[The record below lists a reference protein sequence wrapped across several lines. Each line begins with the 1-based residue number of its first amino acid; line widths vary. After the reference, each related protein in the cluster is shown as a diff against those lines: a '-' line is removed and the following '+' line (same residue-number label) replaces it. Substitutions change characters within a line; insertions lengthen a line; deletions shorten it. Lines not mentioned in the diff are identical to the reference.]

1 MENRLCNDLRK
12 QNIEHFEPIEEVN
25 PYYDNTKDEL
35 FSNYNEDDDIIKEY
49 MKSLNMN
56 SEQPFTVSSRGSSPV
71 IDVSDGNDVSDLHN
85 MLEMEDEAELDLDI
99 FGEGR

>member
-1 MENRLCNDLRK
+1 
-12 QNIEHFEPIEEVN
+12 
-25 PYYDNTKDEL
+25 
-35 FSNYNEDDDIIKEY
+35 
-49 MKSLNMN
+49 MN
-56 SEQPFTVSSRGSSPV
+56 SEQPFTVSTRGSSPV